1 MLLTSSLGRSMQ
13 NLANTPE
20 PRFHIKYICHTCI
33 FVFCFGAYICFVRHT
48 ISAICWEGFHTNQIS
63 IDVAIVV
70 AAVVAVVGVVAVLV
84 VFVVVVVFVYN
95 THRFYLCC
103 NGLSK

>member
-1 MLLTSSLGRSMQ
+1 MRTSVLSDAQFLQ
-13 NLANTPE
+13 
-20 PRFHIKYICHTCI
+20 F
-33 FVFCFGAYICFVRHT
+33 
-48 ISAICWEGFHTNQIS
+48 CWEGFHTNQIS

-70 AAVVAVVGVVAVLV
+70 AAVVAVVGAVAVLV